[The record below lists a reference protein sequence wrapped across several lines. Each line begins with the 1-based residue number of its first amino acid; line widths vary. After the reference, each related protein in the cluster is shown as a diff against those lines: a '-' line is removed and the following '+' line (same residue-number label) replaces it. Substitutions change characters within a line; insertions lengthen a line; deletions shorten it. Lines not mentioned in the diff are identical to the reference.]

1 MKTNYQP
8 KRTPG
13 SKRIINDIRSYAMAN
28 AKKTKVKSKLYNRIV
43 QLCER
48 DLTDYGIE
56 YD

>member
-48 DLTDYGIE
+48 DLTEYGIE

>member
-8 KRTPG
+8 KRTSG
-13 SKRIINDIRSYAMAN
+13 SKRIINDIRAYAKTNAN
-28 AKKTKVKSKLYNRIV
+28 RTKGKSELYNRIV

-48 DLTDYGIE
+48 DLTEYGIE

>member
-1 MKTNYQP
+1 MKTKYQP

-48 DLTDYGIE
+48 DLTEYGIE

>member
-8 KRTPG
+8 KRSVG
-13 SKRIINDIRSYAMAN
+13 SKRIINDIRAYAKTN
-28 AKKTKVKSKLYNRIV
+28 AKRTKGKSVLYNRIV

-48 DLTDYGIE
+48 DLTEYGIE

>member
-8 KRTPG
+8 KRTIG
-13 SKRIINDIRSYAMAN
+13 SKRIISDIRSYAIAN

-43 QLCER
+43 ELCER
-48 DLTDYGIE
+48 DLTEYGIE

>member
-13 SKRIINDIRSYAMAN
+13 SKRIISDIRSYAIAN
-28 AKKTKVKSKLYNRIV
+28 AKKTKVKSELYNRIV
-43 QLCER
+43 QLWER

>member
-8 KRTPG
+8 KRSVG
-13 SKRIINDIRSYAMAN
+13 SKRIINDIRAYAKTN
-28 AKKTKVKSKLYNRIV
+28 AKRTKGKSVLYNGIV

-48 DLTDYGIE
+48 DLTEYGIE

>member
-28 AKKTKVKSKLYNRIV
+28 AKKTKVKSELYNRIV
-43 QLCER
+43 ELCER
-48 DLTDYGIE
+48 DLTEYGIE

>member
-28 AKKTKVKSKLYNRIV
+28 AKKTKVKSELYNRIV
-43 QLCER
+43 ELCER
-48 DLTDYGIE
+48 DLSEYGIE

>member
-28 AKKTKVKSKLYNRIV
+28 AKKTKVKSELYNRIV

-48 DLTDYGIE
+48 DLTEYGIE